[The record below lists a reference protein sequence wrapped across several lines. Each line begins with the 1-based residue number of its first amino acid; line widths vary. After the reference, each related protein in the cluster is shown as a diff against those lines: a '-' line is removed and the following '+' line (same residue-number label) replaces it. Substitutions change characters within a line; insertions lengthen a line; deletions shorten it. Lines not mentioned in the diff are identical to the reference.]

1 MHHNGRWY
9 CGHGPLILPAIRAP
23 PDRHPM
29 IALASL
35 TSFRRSANRVM
46 VVLSLLMLALTLAP
60 AAPASAQ
67 SVTGDRVE
75 DAAIV
80 SYSQAVERNGVV
92 VEERGDWIF
101 VSYGERWRWVPNLLG
116 PEMT

>member
-67 SVTGDRVE
+67 SVPGDRV
-75 DAAIV
+75 DSAI
-80 SYSQAVERNGVV
+80 SSAIELSRMRENG
-92 VEERGDWIF
+92 EIF
-101 VSYGERWRWVPNLLG
+101 EIFDRMLPD
-116 PEMT
+116 